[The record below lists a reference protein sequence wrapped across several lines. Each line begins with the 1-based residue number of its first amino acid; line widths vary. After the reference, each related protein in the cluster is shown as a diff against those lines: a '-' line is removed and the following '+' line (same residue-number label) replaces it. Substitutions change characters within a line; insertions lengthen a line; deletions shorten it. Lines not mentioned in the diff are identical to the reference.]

1 MSQESLKGKVAI
13 VTGAARGMGATI
25 AKTLLDKGAS
35 VVATDIAPFDGD
47 TLGSYA
53 DLLTARHDVSD
64 QAAWADVAAQ
74 AVSRFGRIDAL
85 VNNAGVFMAGAMEAT
100 DAAQVE
106 LAFRVNQ
113 LGVFLGMKAV
123 VEHLKAA
130 GGGSIVNIASCVAMR
145 GVSDQFAY
153 AASKWAVRGMT
164 KCAAIELAKHN
175 IRVNSVNP
183 GPTDTPMTSS
193 FGEDHQAFL
202 RSIIPLGRLG
212 APQDIAHTVAFL
224 LADDAA
230 FISGTEVDV
239 DGALFA

>member
-1 MSQESLKGKVAI
+1 MSDASLNGKVAI
-13 VTGAARGMGATI
+13 VTGAARGMGAAIT
-25 AKTLLDKGAS
+25 KTLLEKGGL

-47 TLGSYA
+47 SLGCYA
-53 DLLTARHDVSD
+53 NLLTVRHDVAD
-64 QAAWADVAAQ
+64 QGAWADVAAQ
-74 AVSRFGRIDAL
+74 ASNRFGRIDAL
-85 VNNAGVFMAGAMEAT
+85 VNNAGVFMGGSMEAT
-100 DAAQVE
+100 GSDQLE

-123 VEHLKAA
+123 IEPLKAV

-145 GVSDQFAY
+145 GVADQFAY
-153 AASKWAVRGMT
+153 AASKWAARGMT

-175 IRVNSVNP
+175 IRVNSINP

-202 RSIIPLGRLG
+202 RGLIPLGRLG
-212 APQDIAHTVAFL
+212 APQDIANAVAFL
-224 LADDAA
+224 LSDGAA

>member
-1 MSQESLKGKVAI
+1 MSEKNLGKVVI
-13 VTGAARGMGATI
+13 VTGAARGMGEAI
-25 AKTLLDKGAS
+25 AKSLLDQGAA
-35 VVATDIAPFDGD
+35 VVASDIAPFEG
-47 TLGSYA
+47 TALEPHA
-53 DLLTARHDVSD
+53 NVLTVRHDVSD
-64 QAAWADVAAQ
+64 QAAWADVVAQ
-74 AVSRFGRIDAL
+74 AISRFGRIDAL
-85 VNNAGVFMAGAMEAT
+85 VNNAGVFVAGPMEAT
-100 DAAQVE
+100 DAAQLE

-123 VEHLKAA
+123 IESLKAV

-153 AASKWAVRGMT
+153 AASKWAARGMT

-175 IRVNSVNP
+175 IRVNSINP

-202 RSIIPLGRLG
+202 RGLIPLGRLG
-212 APQDIAHTVAFL
+212 TPQDIANAVTFL
-224 LADDAA
+224 LTDGAR
-230 FISGTEVDV
+230 FISGAEIDV